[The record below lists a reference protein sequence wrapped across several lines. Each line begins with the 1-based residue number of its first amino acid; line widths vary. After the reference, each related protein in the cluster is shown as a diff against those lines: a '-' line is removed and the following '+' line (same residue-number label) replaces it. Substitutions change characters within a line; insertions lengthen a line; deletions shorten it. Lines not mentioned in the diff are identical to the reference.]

1 MYTNQKIN
9 QNALRC
15 YMYLTQYII
24 IDEISEHDR
33 EDIYLDKI
41 SKTHQICGSVVSV
54 FNKAFTL
61 YHNEILKRFDRYN
74 KDYKIFL
81 LMIFYVIFQFYR

>member
-24 IDEISEHDR
+24 IGEISEHDR

-41 SKTHQICGSVVSV
+41 SKMHQICGSVVSV
-54 FNKAFTL
+54 FNKASLSL
-61 YHNEILKRFDRYN
+61 YIIMKFLNDLTVIT
-74 KDYKIFL
+74 KITK
-81 LMIFYVIFQFYR
+81 

>member
-24 IDEISEHDR
+24 IGEISEHDR

-41 SKTHQICGSVVSV
+41 S
-54 FNKAFTL
+54 
-61 YHNEILKRFDRYN
+61 
-74 KDYKIFL
+74 
-81 LMIFYVIFQFYR
+81 